1 MELAEENLATAE
13 VDNNS
18 WQQLW
23 WIFWMFCVQ
32 RRAKT
37 VMSMCRA
44 QTLNCGSNFT
54 NCQDYVGVIGIS
66 EEDVIFFTWQ
76 LLDISTFLFPNEEQR
91 KTSPWQIEA
100 IFIYFNPVLIWI
112 WMLNIKMFESAAGG
126 WLQCHF
132 VLSVGWLLV
141 AVHITW

>member
-1 MELAEENLATAE
+1 
-13 VDNNS
+13 
-18 WQQLW
+18 
-23 WIFWMFCVQ
+23 MFCVQ

-91 KTSPWQIEA
+91 KTSPWQIA
-100 IFIYFNPVLIWI
+100 NRGNIYLLQPSSD
-112 WMLNIKMFESAAGG
+112 LNVEY
-126 WLQCHF
+126 
-132 VLSVGWLLV
+132 
-141 AVHITW
+141 

>member
-1 MELAEENLATAE
+1 MKLAEENVATAE

-76 LLDISTFLFPNEEQR
+76 LLDISTFQTKNKERDQSMINSIGRGNIYLS
-91 KTSPWQIEA
+91 TSTQFW
-100 IFIYFNPVLIWI
+100 
-112 WMLNIKMFESAAGG
+112 FE
-126 WLQCHF
+126 F
-132 VLSVGWLLV
+132 VY
-141 AVHITW
+141 

>member
-1 MELAEENLATAE
+1 
-13 VDNNS
+13 
-18 WQQLW
+18 
-23 WIFWMFCVQ
+23 
-32 RRAKT
+32 
-37 VMSMCRA
+37 MSMCRA

-76 LLDISTFLFPNEEQR
+76 LLDISTFQTKNKERDQSMINGIGR
-91 KTSPWQIEA
+91 GN
-100 IFIYFNPVLIWI
+100 IYLLQHSSD
-112 WMLNIKMFESAAGG
+112 LNLYIKMFESAAGG

-141 AVHITW
+141 AVHIT